1 MLKSI
6 GWMSLSTVLRMGSG
20 FVLFVIVA
28 RQLGVESFGTLSYW
42 MAVAGLAT
50 LPVNYGFGLYALR
63 EIGRNPAISSALIAD
78 TLVAKLALAALMAM
92 VFALSL
98 PWLAERQT
106 IVAWALLAMFFLE
119 SFAEHFNAGLR
130 ASGAFHV
137 EAKLAVLISFGQLGL
152 VSGVALIA
160 PQLES
165 VALAFF
171 ASRFF
176 ALLLTCLVYRR
187 GKRLAQADW
196 RGACHRIAQ
205 TLRAGLPYAADTV
218 VSTIN
223 STVDVL
229 ILQHFAGARAVG
241 QYQAGM
247 RLMQGANAVA
257 PILGNVYIPRIS
269 NEYRAGNELDTVL
282 SNLMFK
288 LLISAGLI
296 GAGFAW
302 LGEPLI
308 HLLFGSSYSEVGHL
322 MPWFGLLLL
331 IRHLATSFGVNL
343 TAAGLQ
349 KSRVFINVCSLLG
362 LCLTAFALTPKLG
375 AQGLVLALN
384 FAALIV
390 AGAYASIVL
399 KRGLPTGFNR
409 TNGAIFVFSLALIAP
424 RCLATYQS

>member
-152 VSGVALIA
+152 AW
-160 PQLES
+160 S
-165 VALAFF
+165 VAL
-171 ASRFF
+171 R
-176 ALLLTCLVYRR
+176 
-187 GKRLAQADW
+187 
-196 RGACHRIAQ
+196 
-205 TLRAGLPYAADTV
+205 
-218 VSTIN
+218 
-223 STVDVL
+223 
-229 ILQHFAGARAVG
+229 
-241 QYQAGM
+241 
-247 RLMQGANAVA
+247 
-257 PILGNVYIPRIS
+257 
-269 NEYRAGNELDTVL
+269 
-282 SNLMFK
+282 
-288 LLISAGLI
+288 
-296 GAGFAW
+296 
-302 LGEPLI
+302 
-308 HLLFGSSYSEVGHL
+308 
-322 MPWFGLLLL
+322 
-331 IRHLATSFGVNL
+331 
-343 TAAGLQ
+343 
-349 KSRVFINVCSLLG
+349 
-362 LCLTAFALTPKLG
+362 
-375 AQGLVLALN
+375 
-384 FAALIV
+384 
-390 AGAYASIVL
+390 
-399 KRGLPTGFNR
+399 
-409 TNGAIFVFSLALIAP
+409 
-424 RCLATYQS
+424 